1 MNNGNFEQYK
11 NNQEIVIENGI
22 ISNFYDV
29 NKFLEIIDFEK
40 LKTLNCNFIYKDTL
54 VKIELVPS
62 GDIVMRLSNYNENI
76 KEYLLNLPQQINI
89 LIFENRYINSFLEG
103 YFTNLPVSIKKIL
116 FLFDSTFELLN
127 YTGKLNVLFGAK
139 LPFDCIVEILVDSE
153 KYMVSYENN
162 NDDEL
167 TLFSETGEKIIVKYI
182 KNNGETF
189 NVYSQNYNVLRI
201 MSGMGG
207 LCYSS

>member
-1 MNNGNFEQYK
+1 MNYINFEKYIDKQD
-11 NNQEIVIENGI
+11 IVIENGVI
-22 ISNFYDV
+22 DNFYEV

-40 LKTLNCNFIYKDTL
+40 LKTLNCNFRYIDTL
-54 VKIELVPS
+54 IKIELVS
-62 GDIVMRLSNYNENI
+62 FGDVIMRLSNYNENI

-103 YFTNLPVSIKKIL
+103 CFTNLPVSIKKIL
-116 FLFDSTFELLN
+116 FLFDSTIETIKN
-127 YTGKLNVLFGAK
+127 TGKLNVLFGVK
-139 LPFDCIVEILVDSE
+139 LPFDCIVEVLVNK
-153 KYMVSYENN
+153 KYRLHQENI

-182 KNNGETF
+182 KNKGETF

-207 LCYSS
+207 LSYSCS